1 MAHVYNNNINVYE
14 YVMIKLVY
22 ILTIRC
28 VLYCVTGAVDRQG
41 NAVILW
47 VEGQSG
53 HSSETMSDVNAA
65 ELILYY
71 ASLRNR

>member
-1 MAHVYNNNINVYE
+1 MSIV
-14 YVMIKLVY
+14 
-22 ILTIRC
+22 
-28 VLYCVTGAVDRQG
+28 GAVDRQG

-47 VEGQSG
+47 VEGQSS
-53 HSSETMSDVNAA
+53 HDKMSDVNAA

>member
-1 MAHVYNNNINVYE
+1 MSPYIYVHCTYENISIQINV
-14 YVMIKLVY
+14 
-22 ILTIRC
+22 LTIRC
-28 VLYCVTGAVDRQG
+28 VLFCVTGAVDRQG

-53 HSSETMSDVNAA
+53 HNSETMSDVNAA